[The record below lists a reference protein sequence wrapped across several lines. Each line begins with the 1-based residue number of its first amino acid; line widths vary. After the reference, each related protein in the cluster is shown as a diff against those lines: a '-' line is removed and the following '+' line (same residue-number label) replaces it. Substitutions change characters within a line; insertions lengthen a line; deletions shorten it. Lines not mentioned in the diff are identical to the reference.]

1 MNAGFVTIRVNI
13 VTRYVTFVAEIVTNA
28 TEVVANPAVTA
39 MVRQAAR
46 EQSFERLFHLQRA
59 DRVKR
64 SKLSAV
70 LCLRRWLMGIRTPS
84 HITKSVPANAATA
97 YRFTM

>member
-1 MNAGFVTIRVNI
+1 MNAGFVTIRVNV

-46 EQSFERLFHLQRA
+46 SIHSNGSSTF
-59 DRVKR
+59 
-64 SKLSAV
+64 
-70 LCLRRWLMGIRTPS
+70 
-84 HITKSVPANAATA
+84 SVPTA
-97 YRFTM
+97 

>member
-1 MNAGFVTIRVNI
+1 MNAGFVTIRVNV

-46 EQSFERLFHLQRA
+46 S
-59 DRVKR
+59 
-64 SKLSAV
+64 
-70 LCLRRWLMGIRTPS
+70 S
-84 HITKSVPANAATA
+84 HSNGSSTFSVPT
-97 YRFTM
+97 T